1 MYIVFQLLQNI
12 STCLTKNM
20 ENYPQE
26 NYEDGVLNIIKH
38 PQDINF
44 GLDKIFDGLQKH
56 VKLQNDLFDHFE
68 TVEEE
73 HKERF

>member
-1 MYIVFQLLQNI
+1 M
-12 STCLTKNM
+12 
-20 ENYPQE
+20 
-26 NYEDGVLNIIKH
+26 LNIIKH